1 MIKKKSQFPETL
13 TFDNMSVPYKCLIAD
28 DSLLDRDAVE
38 MYLSQIDVLRVEAI
52 CSNGLEAAAVL
63 QQKEIDIVFSDID
76 MPGLS
81 GIQLKQSTTKA
92 PVFIFISSYAEH
104 AAESYNL
111 DVIDFVVK
119 PVNASRL
126 IKATNKAIEYIEL
139 KKKMAANLADASLQ
153 QTTTAPVNT
162 NEYFYIRDS
171 TGYTRVDN
179 GELLFIESMGN
190 FSRLHTSAQKKHI
203 TLVSLKNIEQQLP
216 ASHFMR
222 VHKQYIINLHHMVS
236 LSTEGEVLLSSG
248 HSVPTGAMYKN
259 GLLDFVNTKTL
270 VR

>member
-1 MIKKKSQFPETL
+1 MKTGLGKRLHLIYMNGQ
-13 TFDNMSVPYKCLIAD
+13 YKCLIAD

-38 MYLSQIDVLRVEAI
+38 MYLSQIDMLRVEAT

-63 QQKEIDIVFSDID
+63 QQNEIDIVFSDID

-81 GIQLKQSTTKA
+81 GIQLKQSITRT

-119 PVNASRL
+119 PVSKSRL
-126 IKATNKAIEYIEL
+126 LKAVNKAIEYIEL
-139 KKKMAANLADASLQ
+139 KKKLAASAADASVQ
-153 QTTTAPVNT
+153 QITATPVNT

-171 TGYTRVDN
+171 TGYTRIDN
-179 GELLFIESMGN
+179 DDLLFIESMGN
-190 FSRLHTSAQKKHI
+190 FSRLHTAEQKKHI

-216 ASHFMR
+216 ASLFMR

-236 LSTEGEVLLSSG
+236 LSAEGEVLLSSG
-248 HSVPTGAMYKN
+248 HSIPAGAIYKN